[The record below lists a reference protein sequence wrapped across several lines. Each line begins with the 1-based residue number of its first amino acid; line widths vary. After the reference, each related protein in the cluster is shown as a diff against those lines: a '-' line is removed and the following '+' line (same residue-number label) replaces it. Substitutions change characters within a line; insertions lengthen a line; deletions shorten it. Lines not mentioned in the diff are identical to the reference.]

1 MASCRARLG
10 RRRIDCPAVVWS
22 PTKDRWQPAAL
33 NSASASADQV
43 PMSTKGG
50 SQEMPQGSQRP
61 ASAVMQRLENL
72 LGQLQGHSSDIHD
85 LWQAG
90 EAAQLKLLA
99 GQLKDLT
106 CESDLRLIRE
116 MADELDSLLLGEEAE
131 ASALCE
137 KIEALI
143 HLCRTV
149 K

>member
-1 MASCRARLG
+1 
-10 RRRIDCPAVVWS
+10 
-22 PTKDRWQPAAL
+22 
-33 NSASASADQV
+33 
-43 PMSTKGG
+43 MSTKGG

-61 ASAVMQRLENL
+61 ASMVMQRLENL
-72 LGQLQGHSSDIHD
+72 LGQLQGHSSNIHD

-90 EAAQLKLLA
+90 EAAQLKLLS
-99 GQLKDLT
+99 GQLRDLT
-106 CESDLRLIRE
+106 CESDHRLIRE
-116 MADELDSLLLGEEAE
+116 MADQLDSLLLGEEAE